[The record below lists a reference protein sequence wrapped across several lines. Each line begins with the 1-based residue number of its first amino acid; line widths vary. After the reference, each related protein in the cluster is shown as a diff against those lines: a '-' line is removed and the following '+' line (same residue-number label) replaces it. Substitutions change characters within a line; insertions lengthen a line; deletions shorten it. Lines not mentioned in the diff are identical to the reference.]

1 MSSTVKTDK
10 ASALASARALV
21 AGTQKHTPN
30 GSLTFGNATYTV
42 AALVQLLQGL
52 VDAMTADETARAN
65 AKDALVALRAARTKV
80 GPVIRAY
87 RRYLRATY
95 GDAALTLA
103 DYGLQPERARTPLTA
118 EQKANRAA
126 KAKATRQALGTK
138 GRKQKKA
145 AKEQLA
151 AQAENP
157 PAQQANPPKPL
168 A

>member
-30 GSLTFGNATYTV
+30 GSLTFGNATYT
-42 AALVQLLQGL
+42 ADALVQLLQGL
-52 VDAMTADETARAN
+52 IDALTADETARAN
-65 AKDALVALRAARTKV
+65 ARDALLALRAVRAKV
-80 GPVIRAY
+80 RPVIRAY

-103 DYGLQPERARTPLTA
+103 DYGLEPEKAPRPLTA
-118 EQKANRAA
+118 EQQALKAAR
-126 KAKATRQALGTK
+126 AKATRKALGTK
-138 GRKQKKA
+138 GRKQKRA
-145 AKEQLA
+145 AKEELA
-151 AQAENP
+151 SQAANP
-157 PAQQANPPKPL
+157 PAQPATPPKPQ